1 MATARAHIRIAR
13 PADEVWALVTDPT
26 RINGWFPGVDGCTLE
41 DDVRHVHVVG
51 DIEVDEKI
59 VTNDESLRRF
69 QYSLV
74 PSAVVPLE
82 SHLATVDVF
91 DDADGS
97 LIVYSIEV
105 APEPFGAS
113 MQQSAD
119 GAVAGLKAYAE
130 GTSPA

>member
-1 MATARAHIRIAR
+1 MATARAHTRIAR

-26 RINGWFPGVDGCTLE
+26 RINGWFPGVDGCTF
-41 DDVRHVHVVG
+41 DDGVRHVHVVG

-59 VTNDESLRRF
+59 VTNDVALRRF

-82 SHLATVDVF
+82 SHLATVDVL
-91 DDADGS
+91 DDGDGA
-97 LIVYSIEV
+97 LVVYSIEV
-105 APEPFGAS
+105 APEAFGPS

-119 GAVAGLKAYAE
+119 GAVAGLKAYVE
-130 GTSPA
+130 GATPA